1 MLEEKLAHFP
11 EPVIIS
17 KVTKPNPILG
27 LTSSRKRQDL
37 KRKAQSMEKSR
48 LDECYLGFNNWR
60 PPWGWKRFSLF
71 ISKISRFSR
80 TSNDGELEREHSHRE
95 PVSLRR
101 KLKRQSTSTI
111 DKSLPAE
118 GRDKPALQETHLSR
132 HRDPSRR
139 EDHFAATISSA
150 KKGREPPSVR
160 TTPLEKIFLERQT
173 PQLEEILLEREDP
186 QTHGESRQATRRRF
200 RVNASTAEKDS
211 GTGGSP
217 STRRR

>member
-1 MLEEKLAHFP
+1 GQAC
-11 EPVIIS
+11 S
-17 KVTKPNPILG
+17 
-27 LTSSRKRQDL
+27 
-37 KRKAQSMEKSR
+37 
-48 LDECYLGFNNWR
+48 
-60 PPWGWKRFSLF
+60 
-71 ISKISRFSR
+71 
-80 TSNDGELEREHSHRE
+80 
-95 PVSLRR
+95 
-101 KLKRQSTSTI
+101 
-111 DKSLPAE
+111 
-118 GRDKPALQETHLSR
+118 LQETHLSR

-139 EDHFAATISSA
+139 EDLKIYFAATISLRQERTRA
-150 KKGREPPSVR
+150 PSVR